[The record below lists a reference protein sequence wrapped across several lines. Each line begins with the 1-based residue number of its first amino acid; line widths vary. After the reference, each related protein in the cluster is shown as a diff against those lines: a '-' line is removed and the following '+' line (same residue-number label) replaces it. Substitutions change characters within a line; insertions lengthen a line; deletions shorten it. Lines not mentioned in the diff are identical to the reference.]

1 MSFLGPIDWIFV
13 IVYLLIIAGVSVW
26 SIRKTKNTTS
36 DYFLAN
42 RNLGWWVIGASI
54 LASNVG
60 SEHIV
65 GLAGSAA
72 KSGTVL
78 GHYELHSYI
87 VLILGWVFVPFYMR
101 SMVYTMPEFLE
112 RRFNPQARRLLS
124 IIQLFSYVIAK
135 ASVTIFAGALV
146 FNQFLGVDFWTGA
159 IILVVVTGVYTV
171 MGGLHAVMYTEAIQA
186 IVLLLGSLVLLIFGL
201 REIGGWNNLMS
212 SVSSEHLNMFRPMS
226 DPDYPWLGILIAS
239 PIVGVWYWCTDQH
252 IVQRCLAARDERQA
266 RRGTIFAAY
275 LKLLPFFIFLIPG
288 LIGYVMFQQGKL
300 ELPMNANGTTDFN
313 STFPAMVSKLMPLGL
328 RGLLAGGLLAALMSS
343 LASVYN
349 ACSTLY
355 TIDIYKKQHPEASE
369 KQLVKVGRIATVV
382 IVILGMVWIPLMGK
396 ISNGLYDYLQ
406 NVQSYLA
413 PPIAAVFLFG
423 VFFKRLNARGA
434 YTAMVAGFIVGLIKL
449 TLQLL
454 QNELPAGS
462 IFHQFATINFLYF
475 CIYLFLFSIA
485 IMVIVSLLTPKP
497 EPEQIN
503 GLTFATTV
511 AADKAASRASWN
523 KWDVILSLFV
533 VVFIV
538 GVFTYFS
545 TAGTVSA
552 GKATPKVA
560 GVYKSAD
567 SSQLRIKRVS
577 GGYYDVKKIQD
588 GKEIPIAVTPCK
600 DLEMI
605 SDTLRCGKDLRIAVK
620 NGGKQLLWNGVVY
633 SQE

>member
-1 MSFLGPIDWIFV
+1 MHFLGTIDWIFV
-13 IVYLLIIAGVSVW
+13 ILYLIVIAAVSVW
-26 SIRKTKNTTS
+26 SIRKSKETTS

-42 RNLGWWVIGASI
+42 RNLGWFVIGASI

-146 FNQFLGVDFWTGA
+146 FNQFLGVNFWTGA

-186 IVLLLGSLVLLIFGL
+186 IVLLVGSGVLLFFGL
-201 REIGGWNNLMS
+201 REIGGWDALMQ
-212 SVSSEHLNMFRPMS
+212 SVPAEKLNMFRS
-226 DPDYPWLGILIAS
+226 LQDPDYPWLGILFAS

-252 IVQRCLAARDERQA
+252 IVQRCLAAKNEQHA
-266 RRGTIFAAY
+266 RRGTIFASY
-275 LKLLPFFIFLIPG
+275 LKLMPFFIFLIPG
-288 LIGYVMFQQGKL
+288 LIAYALHAQGKL
-300 ELPMNANGTTDFN
+300 ELTDPNAA
-313 STFPAMVSKLMPLGL
+313 FPEMVKQIMPVGL

-355 TIDIYKKQHPEASE
+355 TIDIYKKNHPEASE
-369 KQLVKVGRIATVV
+369 KKLVRVGRIATAV
-382 IVILGMVWIPLMGK
+382 IVLLGMAWIPLMGR
-396 ISNGLYDYLQ
+396 ISSGLYDYLQ
-406 NVQSYLA
+406 SVQSYLA

-423 VFFKRLNARGA
+423 VFFPRLNAKGA
-434 YTAMVAGFIVGLIKL
+434 YSAIIVGILKL
-449 TLQLL
+449 TTQLF
-454 QNELPAGS
+454 QEQLPAGS
-462 IFHQFATINFLYF
+462 LIHQFATINFLYF
-475 CIYLFLFSIA
+475 CIYLFLFSVA
-485 IMVIVSLLTPKP
+485 VMVIVSLLTPKP
-497 EPEQIN
+497 TYDHVK

-511 AADKAASRASWN
+511 AEDKASSRASWN
-523 KWDVILSLFV
+523 ARDVILSLIV
-533 VVFIV
+533 VAIIIGIFI
-538 GVFTYFS
+538 YFS
-545 TAGTVSA
+545 PLG
-552 GKATPKVA
+552 VA
-560 GVYKSAD
+560 K
-567 SSQLRIKRVS
+567 
-577 GGYYDVKKIQD
+577 
-588 GKEIPIAVTPCK
+588 
-600 DLEMI
+600 
-605 SDTLRCGKDLRIAVK
+605 
-620 NGGKQLLWNGVVY
+620 
-633 SQE
+633 